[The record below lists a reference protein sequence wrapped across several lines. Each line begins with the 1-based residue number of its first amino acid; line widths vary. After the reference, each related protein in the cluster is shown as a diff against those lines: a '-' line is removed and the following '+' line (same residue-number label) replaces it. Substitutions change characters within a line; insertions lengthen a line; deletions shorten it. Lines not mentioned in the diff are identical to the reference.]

1 MLESG
6 STPWGGNRNLAQ
18 NKKNNWNEK
27 GARLGLIED
36 WSSFL
41 FLDRKTDDLRHKD
54 KKNIF
59 SAGVFLDKKT
69 DSLRHKDI
77 KDIFQE
83 LKELEGVK
91 ELRQMFGG
99 VGCGRKSVFLDIKT

>member
-41 FLDRKTDDLRHKD
+41 FLD
-54 KKNIF
+54 
-59 SAGVFLDKKT
+59 KKT
-69 DSLRHKDI
+69 DSLRHKDK

-99 VGCGRKSVFLDIKT
+99 VGCDWKGVFLDIKT

>member
-41 FLDRKTDDLRHKD
+41 FLD
-54 KKNIF
+54 
-59 SAGVFLDKKT
+59 KKT
-69 DSLRHKDI
+69 DSLRHKDK

-99 VGCGRKSVFLDIKT
+99 VGCDRKSVFFCT

>member
-6 STPWGGNRNLAQ
+6 STPWGGNRNLYQ
-18 NKKNNWNEK
+18 NKKNNFKEK
-27 GARLGLIED
+27 GARLGLRED

-54 KKNIF
+54 IKNIF

-69 DSLRHKDI
+69 DSLRHKD
-77 KDIFQE
+77 KKNIFSAWFSE
-83 LKELEGVK
+83 
-91 ELRQMFGG
+91 
-99 VGCGRKSVFLDIKT
+99 DIKTKRTDLRVLFFYNKTEGMN

>member
-18 NKKNNWNEK
+18 NKKNNLKEK

-54 KKNIF
+54 KKDIF
-59 SAGVFLDKKT
+59 SVGVFLDKKT
-69 DSLRHKDI
+69 DDLRHKDI

-83 LKELEGVK
+83 FKELERVK
-91 ELRQMFGG
+91 ELRHYSGA
-99 VGCGRKSVFLDIKT
+99 RS

>member
-41 FLDRKTDDLRHKD
+41 FLDKKTDDLRHKD
-54 KKNIF
+54 KK
-59 SAGVFLDKKT
+59 
-69 DSLRHKDI
+69 
-77 KDIFQE
+77 DIFQE
-83 LKELEGVK
+83 FMELEGVK